1 MEVVKVIFCNY
12 GSSLA
17 PSKISEAPEINKNLN
32 DSPVILI
39 YKQCH
44 LSA

>member
-1 MEVVKVIFCNY
+1 MTYLIYFNTY

-17 PSKISEAPEINKNLN
+17 QSLISETPEIQKKFT